1 MATKEQVTEYI
12 DAKWSEV
19 WTADE
24 EALVDQMLTPE
35 LADIL
40 IKLVGEVEFLTEVSG
55 NKSN

>member
-12 DAKWSEV
+12 DANWSEV

-24 EALVDQMLTPE
+24 ESLVDQMLTPE

-40 IKLVGEVEFLTEVSG
+40 IKLVGNVGFLTEVSG

>member
-12 DAKWSEV
+12 NAKWSEV
-19 WTADE
+19 WTADDE
-24 EALVDQMLTPE
+24 VLVDQMLDPA

-55 NKSN
+55 NKTN

>member
-1 MATKEQVTEYI
+1 MATKAQVTEYI

-19 WTADE
+19 WTAEE

>member
-12 DAKWSEV
+12 NAKWSEV
-19 WTADE
+19 WTADDE
-24 EALVDQMLTPE
+24 VLVDQMLDPA

-40 IKLVGEVEFLTEVSG
+40 IKLVGEVEFLTEVAG

>member
-1 MATKEQVTEYI
+1 MATKEQVAEYI

-24 EALVDQMLTPE
+24 ETLVDQMLTPE

-55 NKSN
+55 NRSN